1 MHLAKHIVT
10 SVFFVAFAGMLFTSC
25 AKDELDSLKRTEQS
39 NEIITP
45 DDGFQPTAINSH
57 RDGDLDDGG
66 GDPNGDP
73 QIGDNEDLG
82 SSGTTNNK
90 GGKLTNTT
98 E

>member
-1 MHLAKHIVT
+1 MRLAKHIAT

-25 AKDELDSLKRTEQS
+25 AKDELDSLKNTDQAS
-39 NEIITP
+39 DILTP
-45 DDGFQPTAINSH
+45 DEDFGPPAVNSH
-57 RDGDLDDGG
+57 RDGELDG